1 MNVDSAAFDYS
12 EDIRKPTNQVL
23 AELNAKVSDLVAAE
37 KAMREAEEALKQA
50 TTTYRN
56 LREAVLPELMADMG
70 FSSLRT
76 VDGVDVELEEDI
88 HAHIS
93 EERNEAAIQWLD
105 ANGHGDLVKRQF
117 IVKFDRAQE
126 SLAKK
131 FQADLKKRK
140 VQLQT
145 EMSMKVHPST
155 LKSFVKKALQDGED
169 IPIDTFGVHRRT
181 VAKITISKD

>member
-1 MNVDSAAFDYS
+1 MTVDAAAFDYS
-12 EDIRKPTNQVL
+12 EDIKKPTNEVL
-23 AELNAKVSDLVAAE
+23 AELNAKVSELVAAE
-37 KAMREAEEALKQA
+37 RAVADAEAKLKEAKI
-50 TTTYRN
+50 THSN
-56 LREAVLPELMADMG
+56 LREAVLPELMQEMG
-70 FSSLRT
+70 FSSLKT

-93 EERNEAAIQWLD
+93 EERNEAAIKWLD
-105 ANGHGDLVKRQF
+105 DNGHGDLVKRQF
-117 IVKFDRAQE
+117 IVKFDRNQE
-126 SLAKK
+126 TLARK

-140 VQLQT
+140 TQLQT

-181 VAKITISKD
+181 VAKITMPKD